1 MGILDKAVP
10 ISELGQSNLWVIY
23 GKSGSGKTNLLAS
36 FPKPLLYLQIGD
48 DGSNTIGETEGI
60 DALRVSDVK
69 ELKQALQEARID
81 GHYKTVAVD
90 TFSLLVNDWVSENA
104 IQKNK
109 RMTQQMWG
117 DLKTDTE
124 ELIKSSHI
132 LAKSKIVVLTCH
144 EVMDT
149 IEGYEDEITPDV
161 RPSLSKGARTYLESM
176 ANFGIH
182 TAVVQKEK
190 DMPNGETK
198 TVSVH
203 IAHLSS
209 NPYYWVK
216 TQKPASIQL
225 PEAIINPSYAKIKK
239 LLKEGKKAK

>member
-1 MGILDKAVP
+1 MGILDRAVP
-10 ISELGQSNLWVIY
+10 VGELGQSKLWVVY
-23 GKSGSGKTNLLAS
+23 GKSGAGKTEFLAS
-36 FPKPLLYLQIGD
+36 FPKPLLYIQIGD
-48 DGSNTIGETEGI
+48 DGSNTIGDREGI
-60 DALRVSDVK
+60 DALRISNIK
-69 ELKQALQEARID
+69 ELKQALEEARLD
-81 GHYKTVAVD
+81 DHYATIAVD
-90 TFSLLVNDWVSENA
+90 TFSLLVNEWTDENA
-104 IQKNK
+104 VKKNK

-132 LAKSKIVVLTCH
+132 LASKKIVVLTCH
-144 EVMDT
+144 EVADS

-182 TAVVQKEK
+182 LAVNQKEK
-190 DMPNGETK
+190 DMPDGSTK
-198 TVSVH
+198 VMSVH
-203 IAHLSS
+203 IAHIGS

-225 PEAIINPSYAKIKK
+225 PEAIINPTYGKINK
-239 LLKEGKKAK
+239 LLKEGRKKK

>member
-10 ISELGQSNLWVIY
+10 IGELGQSNLWVIY

-48 DGSNTIGETEGI
+48 DGSNTIGDAEGI
-60 DALRVSDVK
+60 DALRISDLK
-69 ELKQALQEARID
+69 ELKAALQEARID
-81 GHYKTVAVD
+81 DHYKTVAVD
-90 TFSLLVNDWVSENA
+90 TFSLMVNEWVDENA
-104 IQKNK
+104 VKKNK

-117 DLKTDTE
+117 DLKTDQE
-124 ELIKSSHI
+124 EVVKSAHI

-144 EVMDT
+144 EVQDT

-182 TAVVQKEK
+182 TAVIQREK
-190 DMPNGETK
+190 DLPDGSSKM
-198 TVSVH
+198 VSSH
-203 IAHLSS
+203 IAHIGP

-216 TQKPASIQL
+216 TQKPSHIKL
-225 PEAIINPSYAKIKK
+225 PDAIINPSYNKIQKVI
-239 LLKEGKKAK
+239 KEGKKK